1 VTKVVGLV
9 LGFGIALMFSHP
21 LPALGAFALSLIA
34 LLAAGGL
41 ANLRRSW
48 KFLLVLFV
56 MTTLIWS
63 VFLRIGGPMGKG
75 GEADW
80 TFGLTTSSKGLE
92 AVGKSE
98 HAAVQLRV
106 GDKALYT
113 AARSFEGGE
122 DLVPL
127 IELSIAALQ
136 YGAAMALRI
145 IACLVFGLAFLS
157 STRTEDFALGLRT
170 LGAPQGV
177 SVAVSLA
184 FRLVPMLAGT
194 ARNVIEAQRARGVN
208 PAAGNV
214 FRRVRNHVPLITPVL
229 AYALRGADMT
239 AMALES
245 RGLGANP
252 ARRTQLRE
260 FRAGAADA
268 IVLAVLAGLVLICL
282 MARLAGFG
290 MIEFG

>member
-1 VTKVVGLV
+1 MSVFLYVERESLLHRLHPVTKVVGLV
-9 LGFGIALMFSHP
+9 LGFAVALMFSHP
-21 LPALGAFALSLIA
+21 LAALGALALSLGA
-34 LLAAGGL
+34 LGAAGGMG
-41 ANLRRSW
+41 NLRRSW
-48 KFLLVLFV
+48 RFLLILFV
-56 MTTLIWS
+56 MTALIWS
-63 VFLRIGGPMGKG
+63 VFLRVAGPMGKG
-75 GEADW
+75 GEATW
-80 TFGLTTSSKGLE
+80 VLKAPVPQVT
-92 AVGKSE
+92 VGS
-98 HAAVQLRV
+98 
-106 GDKALYT
+106 KALG
-113 AARSFEGGE
+113 GGE
-122 DLVPL
+122 IVLVEASPVTVG
-127 IELSIAALQ
+127 
-136 YGAAMALRI
+136 YGVAMGLRI

-194 ARNVIEAQRARGVN
+194 ARNVIEAQRARGVD

-214 FRRVRNHVPLITPVL
+214 FRRIRNHVPLIAPVL

-268 IVLAVLAGLVLICL
+268 MVIAVLAGVVVVCL
-282 MARLAGFG
+282 MARMTGLGMIGFG
-290 MIEFG
+290 